1 MDNYEGPAEIYVN
14 GRLQAEA
21 VNAKCSIKANANRV
35 VTMRKQLAGKSD
47 GATSS
52 DVSITSAIPRA
63 GMEFDFRTAVLQ
75 KKFFVIVVKSANQRV
90 QFKGWFEDVEWSNAV
105 DSATM
110 TSANFVA
117 GAPTILGA

>member
-1 MDNYEGPAEIYVN
+1 MENYEGPAEIYIS

-21 VNAKCSIKANANRV
+21 VNAKYSIKANANRV

-52 DVSITSAIPRA
+52 DIAITSAVPRR
-63 GMEFDFRTAVLQ
+63 GMEFDFRTAVIQ
-75 KKFFVIVVKSANQRV
+75 KKYFTIVVKSAGQRV
-90 QFKGWFEDVEWSNAV
+90 QFEGWFEDVEWSNAV
-105 DSATM
+105 DAATM

-117 GAPTILGA
+117 GEPKILGG